1 MPRNR
6 PCDFFLKTSRHV
18 QVAVTVN
25 SLPTP
30 LLSPAHSFAAKGCEG
45 GDRSDGR
52 KQNFLGSVL
61 FQNPS
66 LHFSASPRLVWGE
79 CLPPSLGGFLL
90 PYQIST
96 EPWAADDHRMC
107 QNTVYPIESRPLRR
121 KNIPFLHIFCKNV
134 DYLKLI
140 T

>member
-1 MPRNR
+1 MPGNR

-30 LLSPAHSFAAKGCEG
+30 LLSPAHPFAAKGCEG

-66 LHFSASPRLVWGE
+66 LHFPLPHDLLGENASLLLLAVFFCHIKYRLSHGLLMTTV
-79 CLPPSLGGFLL
+79 CVKTRRTSLKAG
-90 PYQIST
+90 
-96 EPWAADDHRMC
+96 R
-107 QNTVYPIESRPLRR
+107 
-121 KNIPFLHIFCKNV
+121 
-134 DYLKLI
+134 
-140 T
+140 

>member
-30 LLSPAHSFAAKGCEG
+30 LLSPAHPFAAKGCEG

-66 LHFSASPRLVWGE
+66 LHFLLPRDLFGENAS
-79 CLPPSLGGFLL
+79 PPSLGGFLL

-96 EPWAADDHRMC
+96 EPWAADDNC
-107 QNTVYPIESRPLRR
+107 VY
-121 KNIPFLHIFCKNV
+121 
-134 DYLKLI
+134 
-140 T
+140 